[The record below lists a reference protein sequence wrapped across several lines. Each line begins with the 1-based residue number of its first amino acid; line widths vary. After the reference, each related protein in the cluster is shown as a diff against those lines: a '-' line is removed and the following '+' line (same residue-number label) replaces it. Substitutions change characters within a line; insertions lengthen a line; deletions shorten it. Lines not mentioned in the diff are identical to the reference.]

1 MTGQIL
7 KIVGAVLLGAV
18 VAGSALITRYLTLLE
33 NGIRRDIEAVD
44 KIVAVEWEIQQ
55 QNDVLTD
62 MVATAERIGAGLDG
76 VLATTERI
84 HGSVVA
90 VGASN
95 RATLALNMK
104 LESDNAAAAREL
116 SRVVAS
122 LQAMNQSTNAIN
134 QYLSQLAGVV
144 DDELDALSAIAA
156 NTARMNL
163 KTPEVD
169 LP

>member
-1 MTGQIL
+1 MTGQIA
-7 KIVGAVLLGAV
+7 KVVGAVLLGAV

-44 KIVAVEWEIQQ
+44 KIVAVEKEIQK

-62 MVATAERIGAGLDG
+62 MVATAQRIGTGLDG

-90 VGASN
+90 AGASN
-95 RATLALNMK
+95 RSTLALNLQ

-134 QYLSQLAGVV
+134 QYLSDLAAVV
-144 DDELDALSAIAA
+144 DVELDALTAIAA

>member
-1 MTGQIL
+1 MTGQIA
-7 KIVGAVLLGAV
+7 KVVGAVLLGAV

-33 NGIRRDIEAVD
+33 NGIYRDIEAVE
-44 KIVAVEWEIQQ
+44 KIVAVEREIQQ
-55 QNDVLTD
+55 QNDVLTE
-62 MVATAERIGAGLDG
+62 MVATTERIGAGLDG
-76 VLATTERI
+76 VLAGAERI
-84 HGSVVA
+84 RGSVVA
-90 VGASN
+90 VGAAN
-95 RATLALNMK
+95 RTTLTLNRE

-116 SRVVAS
+116 NRVVAS

-134 QYLSQLAGVV
+134 QYLSELAGVV
-144 DDELDALSAIAA
+144 DVELDALTAIAA

>member
-1 MTGQIL
+1 MPGQIA
-7 KIVGAVLLGAV
+7 KIVGAVLLGVV

-33 NGIRRDIEAVD
+33 DGIRRDIEAVD
-44 KIVAVEWEIQQ
+44 KIVAVEREIQK

-62 MVATAERIGAGLDG
+62 MVATAERIGTGLDG

-84 HGSVVA
+84 HSSVVA

-95 RATLALNMK
+95 RSTLALNLN
-104 LESDNAAAAREL
+104 LESDNSAAAREL

-122 LQAMNQSTNAIN
+122 LQAMNQSTAAIN
-134 QYLSQLAGVV
+134 QYLNELASVV
-144 DDELDALSAIAA
+144 DVELDALTAIAA

>member
-1 MTGQIL
+1 MIPHIA
-7 KIVGAVLLGAV
+7 KVVGAVLLGAV

-33 NGIRRDIEAVD
+33 NGIYRDIEAVE
-44 KIVAVEWEIQQ
+44 KIVAVEREIQK
-55 QNDVLTD
+55 QNDVLTE
-62 MVATAERIGAGLDG
+62 MVATTERIGVGLDG

-84 HGSVVA
+84 RGSVVA
-90 VGASN
+90 AGAAN
-95 RATLALNMK
+95 RTTLALNWE

-134 QYLSQLAGVV
+134 QYLSELAGVV
-144 DDELDALSAIAA
+144 DVELDALTAIAA

>member
-1 MTGQIL
+1 MLGQVA
-7 KIVGAVLLGAV
+7 KVVCAVVLGAA
-18 VAGSALITRYLTLLE
+18 VASSALITRYLTLLE

-44 KIVAVEWEIQQ
+44 KIVAVEREIQR

-62 MVATAERIGAGLDG
+62 MVATTQRIGTGLDG

-84 HGSVVA
+84 HSSVAA
-90 VGASN
+90 VGVAN
-95 RATLALNMK
+95 RSTLELNTR
-104 LESDNAAAAREL
+104 LESDNGAAAREL

-122 LQAMNQSTNAIN
+122 LQAMNQSTTAIN
-134 QYLSQLAGVV
+134 QYLKELAAVV
-144 DDELDALSAIAA
+144 DDELDALSAVAS